1 MSAYTKMQHIQK
13 CTICKNENGI
23 NNDKQINSVR
33 MVNAGPAA
41 APPCPSRWPT
51 LPQPLAHPAP
61 AAGHRH
67 KKKATPQGGLVW
79 MFLA

>member
-41 APPCPSRWPT
+41 AP
-51 LPQPLAHPAP
+51 